1 MSEDIKDL
9 REKLAAKR
17 VELKELFDSAEMGKY
32 TSDQKEAIAKRN
44 EELTEL
50 VETVNLKSAQA
61 KNEKAMEVDSEPA
74 APAFSSEQVAPKSL
88 GEMFTDSDA
97 YKNYK
102 SNGVKG
108 IDSKVNA
115 NPLEYKTTLN
125 TTGYPP
131 EVLREPGILES
142 LQRPDGA
149 VFTLF
154 DQIQSDQNSFAYL
167 EETTF
172 TGEDQAA
179 EVAEGSA
186 VGEAALA
193 FTEQTESIRK
203 MGVFLPVT
211 DELLA
216 DVSGIQGYV
225 NSRLQTMIR
234 LRLDTQV
241 LSGDGTAPNIEGIL
255 DAGKTNV
262 GSTNYSTEYNG
273 NLGRVGAIYN
283 AITGIR
289 VNAFTEPDT
298 IIMHPNDWNSV
309 VTDLTGFAGDSSA
322 GYAANVPLF
331 VASGMF
337 GQAPVASIWGVKVL
351 PTTAIA
357 ENTVLVGKFGGGE
370 AAHLVMRQGIDLA
383 VSDSHSDYFTKNMLA
398 IRATMRVG
406 FPVYRQQAFHKITNF

>member
-17 VELKELFDSAEMGKY
+17 VELKELFESAEDGKY
-32 TSDQKEAIAKRN
+32 TSEQKEEISKRN
-44 EELTEL
+44 EELTGL
-50 VETVNLKSAQA
+50 VEAVNLKSAQN

-74 APAFSSEQVAPKSL
+74 AQSFPSEQVPAKSI
-88 GEMFTDSDA
+88 GELFTESDA

-115 NPLEYKTTLN
+115 NPLETKTTLN

-131 EVLREPGILES
+131 EVLRQPGILES

-172 TGEDQAA
+172 TNNAA
-179 EVAEGSA
+179 EAAEAAA

-241 LSGDGTAPNIEGIL
+241 LSGDGTAPNLEGIL
-255 DAGKTNV
+255 DAGKSSV
-262 GSTNYSTEYNG
+262 GSTDYSSEYNG
-273 NLGRVGAIYN
+273 NLGRVGAIYG
-283 AITGIR
+283 AITDIR
-289 VNAFTEPDT
+289 VNSFMEPDT

-309 VTDLTGFAGDSSA
+309 VTDLTGFSGTSSA

-331 VASGMF
+331 IASGMF

-351 PTTAIA
+351 PTTALA
-357 ENTVLVGKFGGGE
+357 ENTCLVGKFGGGE

>member
-32 TSDQKEAIAKRN
+32 TSEQKEAIARRN

-61 KNEKAMEVDSEPA
+61 KNEKAMEIDSEPA

-102 SNGVKG
+102 ANGVKG
-108 IDSKVNA
+108 VDSKVNA
-115 NPLEYKTTLN
+115 NPLEYKTTLT

-172 TGEDQAA
+172 TNNAA
-179 EVAEGSA
+179 EAAEGSA

-241 LSGDGTAPNIEGIL
+241 LSGDGSAPNIEGLL
-255 DAGKTNV
+255 DAGKSNV

-289 VNAFTEPDT
+289 VNAYTEPDT

-351 PTTAIA
+351 PTTAIT